1 MKKTILPFID
11 IKNCINDNLQD
22 NSFVY
27 LILDAAQ
34 VSKQALKFINNSRA
48 NSNIE
53 LYSLFSGT
61 TEGNAPFEVSPLIVI
76 LKNINILDSLDC
88 IFLNEIWKKEQ
99 VLSIVFSKLE
109 LMQFTKM
116 MKQYLT
122 VRFPDGSTKLFRW
135 YDPRILKKI
144 DKILTDDQQE
154 IFFKEIENWVFAIR
168 NYHDVEL
175 NQVMVWREGS

>member
-11 IKNCINDNLQD
+11 IKSCINNNLQN

-53 LYSLFSGT
+53 IYSLFSGT
-61 TEGNAPFEVSPLIVI
+61 TEGNAPFEVSPLIII
-76 LKNINILDSLDC
+76 LKDNNVLNSE
-88 IFLNEIWKKEQ
+88 FLNEMWKKEQ

-109 LMQFTKM
+109 LMHFSKM

-122 VRFPDGSTKLFRW
+122 VILPDGSSKLFRW
-135 YDPRILKKI
+135 FDPRVLKKI
-144 DKILTDDQQE
+144 DKILTNDQQE
-154 IFFKEIENWVFAIR
+154 VFFKEIENWVLAIR

-175 NQVMVWREGS
+175 NQIMVWGEA